1 MLKRIL
7 LIIVLS
13 GAIAPAHTTQP
24 VDFIVACGMSFAL
37 IGLINIADLTSLCF
51 YKEEMNL
58 YKKWYKTLHKEA
70 LIIDQEINRLR
81 AQAGDPQINNAI
93 TACASQSEQNNN
105 LYNAILKLYNPELT
119 ALTFKAASYDWEN
132 SVNYAQSKTL
142 HIAASNIKKLAKD
155 LHKTQYKHIDDD
167 YAWYIMIPSR
177 CWRSRIRKIDKKINK
192 LHENKNKIS
201 QDIEKAKEDNRQKIE
216 DNNIAKTEFF
226 NKHKADNIPYPI
238 FISSLTL
245 DANAMHF
252 KSNEI
257 TKRTKHID
265 MHMQFLQ
272 EHKQFLR
279 KKQRFDFA
287 CTIIFVPS
295 CALLLSMLSN

>member
-13 GAIAPAHTTQP
+13 GAIAPAHATQP
-24 VDFIVACGMSFAL
+24 VDFIIACGRSFAL

-192 LHENKNKIS
+192 LHKNKNKIS
-201 QDIEKAKEDNRQKIE
+201 QDIEEAKE

-226 NKHKADNIPYPI
+226 NEHAADNI
-238 FISSLTL
+238 SNLTL
-245 DANAMHF
+245 DANATHF
-252 KSNEI
+252 GSNEI

-272 EHKQFLR
+272 ERKQFLC
-279 KKQRFDFA
+279 KKQRFDFVG
-287 CTIIFVPS
+287 TIIFVPS